1 MNIQEFSWS
10 DVENIDYSKPADGF
24 DLAFEGLKVAAQNLA
39 DHKTGSAYAEKAEE
53 YLRAALPL
61 IQLIHVDDAARQ
73 RLDAL
78 VATNKVE
85 VRRNANH
92 REYLLLFKLSQ
103 KRVGR
108 ATTAAERNK
117 WASIIVRA
125 LKEGWDADTMISKV
139 KAVGGI
145 NKAAAAYQPKP
156 NARDAVDAANPENGD
171 LHQVEVKLRLMGFGD
186 DVEIGGFIPA
196 AIAQALAKKVRSS
209 LIAGGAR

>member
-1 MNIQEFSWS
+1 MNIQKFRWS
-10 DVENIDYSKPADGF
+10 DVENLDYSKPDDGF

-39 DHKTGSAYAEKAEE
+39 DHKTGSVYAAKAEE

-61 IQLIHVDDAARQ
+61 IQLIHVDDAARR

-78 VATNKVE
+78 AEANKVE
-85 VRRNANH
+85 VRRQANH
-92 REYLLLFKLSQ
+92 REYLLLFKLAQ

-108 ATTAAERNK
+108 ATSATERNK
-117 WASIIVRA
+117 WASILARA
-125 LKEGWDADTMISKV
+125 LREKWDADTMIAKV
-139 KAVGGI
+139 RMMGGI

-156 NARDAVDAANPENGD
+156 NPRDRIDAANPDNCEP
-171 LHQVEVKLRLMGFGD
+171 HQVEVKLRVVGFGD